1 MTTPPITQHEY
12 FEQMEA
18 IAKEYS
24 EQPED
29 EQHDWLHQT
38 IDGHEWIIY
47 TWKAKHVMLW
57 TDNPNALF
65 DMGYGLE
72 GIEDHSRYTT
82 LAAYCAMMSDVQ
94 DVISTRH
101 NF

>member
-12 FEQMEA
+12 YEQIEA
-18 IAKEYS
+18 IAEECSK
-24 EQPED
+24 QPED

-57 TDNPNALF
+57 TDNEDAIWEEGSLR
-65 DMGYGLE
+65 GLSCH
-72 GIEDHSRYTT
+72 GGYTT
-82 LAAYCAMMSDVQ
+82 RAALYAMMADVR

-101 NF
+101 NL